1 MEVIIMVYLDYSAT
15 TPVDKD
21 VLDSFNNV
29 SNNYIGNPN
38 SLHKLGVEAHKLLD
52 AATRQVADLLK
63 VKTSEVIF
71 TSGASEANNLAIFGV
86 INEFKNRGKHIITTK
101 LEHSSVLE
109 PIKYLEKNGYI
120 IDYVNINNDGKVD
133 LNHLK
138 ELLSD
143 NTILVSICEV
153 NSEIGL
159 IQDVNEIGKIIN
171 NYPKCIFHVDGTQA
185 IGKKEINLENV
196 DLYTF
201 SSHKFYGLKGVGCLI
216 KKEDINLVPIIF
228 GGKSQ
233 TIYRSGTPTLALDVS
248 LSKALRITFDNF
260 KERYHKV
267 VDLNNYLI
275 NKLKDINELIINSNN
290 NCVPHII
297 NISIKGLKPE
307 TILHALEQ
315 YDIYISTKT
324 ACSDK
329 EDESLSVYEF
339 TKNHELAKSS
349 IRISLSYLT
358 EYKDIDCFIN
368 KLIICINNLKELR

>member
-1 MEVIIMVYLDYSAT
+1 MVYLDYSAT
-15 TPVDKD
+15 TPVDKS

-29 SNNYIGNPN
+29 SENYIGNPN
-38 SLHKLGVEAHKLLD
+38 SLHKLGLESHKLLE
-52 AATRQVADLLK
+52 ASVNQVASLLK
-63 VKTSEVIF
+63 VKPSEVIF
-71 TSGASEANNLAIFGV
+71 TSGASESNNLAIFGV
-86 INEFKNRGKHIITTK
+86 INEYKNRGKHIITTK

-109 PIKYLEKNGYI
+109 PMKYLEKNGYK
-120 IDYVNINNDGKVD
+120 IDYVNIDNEGKVD

-138 ELLSD
+138 SLLSD
-143 NTILVSICEV
+143 DTILVSICEV

-185 IGKKEINLENV
+185 IGKKKISLDNI
-196 DLYTF
+196 DLYSF
-201 SSHKFYGLKGVGCLI
+201 SAHKFYGLKGVGCLI
-216 KKEDINLVPIIF
+216 KKDDIKLSPIIH

-260 KERYHKV
+260 NDRYNKV
-267 VDLNNYLI
+267 VELNKYLKEKLSNI
-275 NKLKDINELIINSNN
+275 NGIKINSND

-297 NISIKGLKPE
+297 NISIHSVKPE
-307 TILHALEQ
+307 TMLHALEQ
-315 YDIYISTKT
+315 DEIYISTKT

-329 EDESLSVYEF
+329 EDESLSVLEF
-339 TKNHELAKSS
+339 TKDNKLASSS

-358 EYKDIDCFIN
+358 EKEDLDKFIN
-368 KLIICINNLKELR
+368 SFMKNVNKLKGLDSNGLR